1 MTTSQSQKTQQQLV
15 RGVGLWGATSA
26 NMLNMIGVGPFLTIP
41 LILASMNGPQ
51 AMLGWLLGAI
61 VAICDGLVWAE
72 LGAAMP
78 DTGGPY
84 RYLFEAYGP
93 KTLGRMMRFLFLWQI
108 VSTGPLSVASGAVG
122 FSQYAKF
129 LWPTMTGMEGK
140 LIAMAVCL
148 VATALLYREIE
159 NIGKLSIAL
168 WVVVVGTVLW
178 IAASG
183 LLHFNAAQA
192 LSFPPHAF
200 DLNQGFFFGLGGAT
214 LIAMYDYG
222 GYNNVSFFAGEVKD
236 PGRVIPRS
244 ILFSVIG
251 VSAVYLVMNVTI
263 LGVIPWQDAIGS
275 QAVVSDFVQRLYGPT
290 AAQIATLLVLW
301 TAFASVFAV
310 ILGYS
315 RIPFAAAVEG
325 NFFEP
330 FGRLHPTKNFPAFSL
345 VTLGASSA
353 IACLLDL
360 ESLVK
365 ALIVIQV
372 MIQFLAQVVAVTL
385 IRRNRKDIRRPFA
398 MWAYPYT
405 SIIAFGGWFYILLAS
420 GWIYIA
426 AGLGLLITGIGAYLA
441 RAKRIGEWPYAL

>member
-1 MTTSQSQKTQQQLV
+1 VSGGKPQLI

-41 LILASMNGPQ
+41 LILKSMNGPQ
-51 AMLGWLLGAI
+51 AMLGWLLGAA

-93 KTLGRMMRFLFLWQI
+93 NGLGRMMRFLFLWQI
-108 VSTGPLSVASGAVG
+108 VSTAPLSVASGAVG
-122 FSQYAKF
+122 FAQYAKF
-129 LWPTMTGMEGK
+129 LWPAMPGFTEK
-140 LIAMAVCL
+140 LLAIGVCL
-148 VATALLYREIE
+148 VATALLYREIGG
-159 NIGKLSIAL
+159 IGRLSIAL
-168 WVVVVGTVLW
+168 CVVVVATVLW
-178 IAASG
+178 ITSSG
-183 LLHFNAAQA
+183 LLHFNATRAF
-192 LSFPPHAF
+192 SFPPHAF
-200 DLNQGFFFGLGGAT
+200 DLNSGFLFGLGGAT

-236 PGRVIPRS
+236 PGRNIPRS
-244 ILFSVIG
+244 ILFAVIG
-251 VSAVYLVMNVTI
+251 VAVVYLVMNVTI
-263 LGVIPWQDAIGS
+263 LGVIPWQDAVHS
-275 QAVVSDFVQRLYGPT
+275 KAVVSEFMQRLYGAG
-290 AAQIATLLVLW
+290 AARLVTVLVLW

-310 ILGYS
+310 LLGYS
-315 RIPFAAAVEG
+315 RVPFAAAAEG
-325 NFFEP
+325 NFFRP
-330 FGRLHPTKNFPAFSL
+330 FARLHATRRFPAFSL
-345 VTLGASSA
+345 LFIGVTSA

-385 IRRNRKDIRRPFA
+385 IRRNRPDIQRPFS

-405 SIIAFGGWFYILLAS
+405 SIVAFGGWLFILAVS
-420 GWIYIA
+420 GWIYIL
-426 AGLGLLITGIGAYLA
+426 AGLGLLVAGICAYLV
-441 RAKRIGEWPYAL
+441 RAKKIHEWPYAL

>member
-1 MTTSQSQKTQQQLV
+1 MSNSTPTLV

-41 LILASMNGPQ
+41 LILGAMNGPQ
-51 AMLGWLLGAI
+51 AMLGWLLGAL

-78 DTGGPY
+78 NTGGPY

-93 KTLGRMMRFLFLWQI
+93 NSLGRLMRFLFLWQI

-129 LWPTMTGMEGK
+129 LWPAMTGLEGK
-140 LIAMAVCL
+140 LIAMGVCL
-148 VATALLYREIE
+148 VATVLLYREIH
-159 NIGKLSIAL
+159 NISRLSIAL
-168 WVVVVGTVLW
+168 WVVVVGTVVW
-178 IAASG
+178 ITGSG
-183 LLHFNAAQA
+183 LWHFNAAQA

-200 DLNQGFFFGLGGAT
+200 DLSTGFVLGLGSAT

-244 ILFSVIG
+244 ILFAVIG
-251 VSAVYLVMNVTI
+251 VAAAYLVMNVTI
-263 LGVIPWQDAIGS
+263 LGVIPWQQAIHS
-275 QAVVSDFVQRLYGPT
+275 QAIVSDFIQRLYGQT
-290 AAQIATLLVLW
+290 AARIATGLVLW

-310 ILGYS
+310 MLGYS
-315 RIPFAAAVEG
+315 RVPFAAAVEG

-345 VTLGASSA
+345 VTLGVTSA

-365 ALIVIQV
+365 SLMVIQV

-385 IRRNRKDIRRPFA
+385 IRRNRPDISRPFS

-405 SIIAFGGWFYILLAS
+405 SIIAFGGWLFILLAS

-426 AGLGLLITGIGAYLA
+426 AGFGLLIAGVGAYLV
-441 RAKRIGEWPYAL
+441 RAKRIHEWPYAS

>member
-1 MTTSQSQKTQQQLV
+1 MSQRATPTPTLT
-15 RGVGLWGATSA
+15 RAIGLWGATSA

-84 RYLFEAYGP
+84 RYLFEAFGP
-93 KTLGRMMRFLFLWQI
+93 STVGRLMRFLFLWQI

-129 LWPTMTGMEGK
+129 LWPAMTGLEGK
-140 LIAMAVCL
+140 LVAMAVVL
-148 VATALLYREIE
+148 IATTLLYREIH
-159 NIGKLSIAL
+159 NISRLSIAL
-168 WVVVVGTVLW
+168 WIVVVGTVLW
-178 IAASG
+178 ITISG
-183 LLHFNAAQA
+183 LTHFNATQA
-192 LSFPPHAF
+192 FSFPPHAF
-200 DLNQGFFFGLGGAT
+200 DLNTGFVMGLGSAT

-244 ILFSVIG
+244 ILFAVIG
-251 VSAVYLVMNVTI
+251 VAAVYLVMNVTI
-263 LGVIPWQDAIGS
+263 LGVIPWQEAVKS
-275 QAVVSDFVQRLYGPT
+275 QAVVSDFIQRLYGST
-290 AAQIATLLVLW
+290 AARIATVLVLW

-310 ILGYS
+310 MLGYS
-315 RIPFAAAVEG
+315 RVPFAAAAEG

-330 FGRLHPTKNFPAFSL
+330 FAKLHPTKNFPAFS
-345 VTLGASSA
+345 VITLGVTSA

-385 IRRNRKDIRRPFA
+385 IRRNCPDIVRPFS

-405 SIIAFGGWFYILLAS
+405 SIVAFGGWLFILLAS
-420 GWIYIA
+420 GWTYIA
-426 AGLGLLITGIGAYLA
+426 AGLGLLIAGIAAYLV
-441 RAKRIGEWPYAL
+441 RAKRVQEWPYAS